1 MNDRSA
7 QGAGSTGTTEEVRE
21 PWGAQ
26 AALVWGVLLLSAGL
40 LIGYMVLFFQ
50 LEETRRSFAD
60 LGFGVVVVIFVIAGS
75 FITLKEPRNLVGW
88 MLTLFGFAALLSSFL
103 NAYGLHAIA
112 QRPRLPLA
120 GLAATFD
127 SAVGDWVPP
136 LFLTFA
142 LMLFPNGKLP
152 SPRWRW
158 LAFVALIVYTGAFF
172 AQLFRPGLTL
182 RIPIENPLGIAGA
195 RESID
200 ALRDLAGTVLG
211 PLFVATAATLF
222 VRRRRASGIEKHQLR
237 WLFYVASLLAFDL
250 VLGIVVEG
258 LGVTTYDWIGI
269 LLFGAS
275 LVGIPIAI
283 AIAILKYR
291 LYDID
296 VVINKT
302 LVFGALA
309 AFITAVYVAVVVGIG
324 ALLGSSEEP
333 NLVLSI
339 AATALVAIAFQ
350 PVKERVQRVANR
362 LVYGQRS
369 TPYEVMANLSRVA
382 SGAIEPHDIL
392 PSVAAV
398 AASGVGARAARV
410 SLVLHSG
417 DTLEATHPP
426 ELEDDLH
433 YDVVVPLRHRDET
446 IGELAVA
453 KAAGEQ
459 LSPGD
464 RKLLEDLAAQAALAL
479 HNARLA
485 IELGARLDE
494 ISIQAHELDA
504 SRRRIVSAQDDSR
517 RRLERD
523 ISSGPRLN
531 LEDMR
536 GELAAIKE
544 VMDDDPQRA
553 AGLLGELA
561 GRANQT
567 LDALRDLARGIFP
580 PLLAD
585 KGIVAAL
592 EAHIR
597 KHELDV
603 ELQADEGLRAARFDE
618 RVEIAVYFCCLE
630 ALASRSAQTVLALEV
645 KDGELEMSCSGVVLD
660 DARRETI
667 RDRVEALAGT
677 VRLGEGDGLRARFP
691 VAMLEVAG

>member
-1 MNDRSA
+1 M
-7 QGAGSTGTTEEVRE
+7 G
-21 PWGAQ
+21 
-26 AALVWGVLLLSAGL
+26 
-40 LIGYMVLFFQ
+40 
-50 LEETRRSFAD
+50 
-60 LGFGVVVVIFVIAGS
+60 
-75 FITLKEPRNLVGW
+75 
-88 MLTLFGFAALLSSFL
+88 
-103 NAYGLHAIA
+103 
-112 QRPRLPLA
+112 
-120 GLAATFD
+120 
-127 SAVGDWVPP
+127 
-136 LFLTFA
+136 
-142 LMLFPNGKLP
+142 
-152 SPRWRW
+152 
-158 LAFVALIVYTGAFF
+158 
-172 AQLFRPGLTL
+172 
-182 RIPIENPLGIAGA
+182 
-195 RESID
+195 
-200 ALRDLAGTVLG
+200 
-211 PLFVATAATLF
+211 
-222 VRRRRASGIEKHQLR
+222 
-237 WLFYVASLLAFDL
+237 
-250 VLGIVVEG
+250 
-258 LGVTTYDWIGI
+258 
-269 LLFGAS
+269 
-275 LVGIPIAI
+275 
-283 AIAILKYR
+283 IAILKYR

-398 AASGVGARAARV
+398 AASGVGARSARV

-433 YDVVVPLRHRDET
+433 YDVVVPLSHRDET

-523 ISSGPRLN
+523 ISSGPRRN

-592 EAHIR
+592 EAPHQ
-597 KHELDV
+597 E
-603 ELQADEGLRAARFDE
+603 AR
-618 RVEIAVYFCCLE
+618 
-630 ALASRSAQTVLALEV
+630 
-645 KDGELEMSCSGVVLD
+645 
-660 DARRETI
+660 ARR
-667 RDRVEALAGT
+667 
-677 VRLGEGDGLRARFP
+677 RA
-691 VAMLEVAG
+691 

>member
-1 MNDRSA
+1 MQLFLDPNETGGLDAGLPFFVSA
-7 QGAGSTGTTEEVRE
+7 AIFF
-21 PWGAQ
+21 
-26 AALVWGVLLLSAGL
+26 LSA
-40 LIGYMVLFFQ
+40 
-50 LEETRRSFAD
+50 TA
-60 LGFGVVVVIFVIAGS
+60 
-75 FITLKEPRNLVGW
+75 
-88 MLTLFGFAALLSSFL
+88 
-103 NAYGLHAIA
+103 
-112 QRPRLPLA
+112 
-120 GLAATFD
+120 LAAIHLILRFRR
-127 SAVGDWVPP
+127 VRGEQR
-136 LFLTFA
+136 LQL
-142 LMLFPNGKLP
+142 K
-152 SPRWRW
+152 W
-158 LAFVALIVYTGAFF
+158 LATAGIIWASFVLVDT
-172 AQLFRPGLTL
+172 LTN
-182 RIPIENPLGIAGA
+182 ISSVGIAG
-195 RESID
+195 ELLSIV
-200 ALRDLAGTVLG
+200 LFLFIPLAV
-211 PLFVATAATLF
+211 
-222 VRRRRASGIEKHQLR
+222 
-237 WLFYVASLLAFDL
+237 
-250 VLGIVVEG
+250 
-258 LGVTTYDWIGI
+258 
-269 LLFGAS
+269 
-275 LVGIPIAI
+275 
-283 AIAILKYR
+283 AIAILRYR

-309 AFITAVYVAVVVGIG
+309 AFITGIYVAVVVGIG
-324 ALLGSSEEP
+324 ALLGSSDEP

-339 AATALVAIAFQ
+339 AATAIVAIAFQ
-350 PVKERVQRVANR
+350 PVKERVQRIANR

-369 TPYEVMANLSRVA
+369 TPYEVMANLSRAA
-382 SGAIEPHDIL
+382 SGAVEPRAIL

-398 AASGVGARAARV
+398 AASGVGARATRV

-417 DTLEATHPP
+417 EALAATHP
-426 ELEDDLH
+426 EEVEGDVR
-433 YDVVVPLRHRDET
+433 YDVEVPLTHRDEV

-464 RKLLEDLAAQAALAL
+464 TKLLEDLAAQAALAL

-494 ISIQAHELDA
+494 ISVQAQDLDA

-523 ISSGPRLN
+523 ISSGPQRS
-531 LEDMR
+531 LEQMR
-536 GELAAIKE
+536 VELAIIKE
-544 VMDDDPQRA
+544 TLGDDRERA
-553 AGLLGELA
+553 AGLLAVLA

-603 ELQADEGLRAARFDE
+603 DLQTDEGVRAARFEE

-630 ALASRSAQTVLALEV
+630 VLASRSARTVLALEV
-645 KDGELEMSCSGVVLD
+645 KDGELEMSCSGVKLD

-677 VRLGEGDGLRARFP
+677 VLLGEGGGLRARFP
-691 VAMLEVAG
+691 VAVLEAAG

>member
-1 MNDRSA
+1 MSGRVPERVARSA
-7 QGAGSTGTTEEVRE
+7 VWIIVGVSIISTVAGAAMALTRPQVENAAATEDPFTLFVIGSLVFTLAGALIAMRRSGNTVGWIFLTIGLLGTTNAVAYEYAIRALLAGEGSRALGDL
-21 PWGAQ
+21 GAWFSSS
-26 AALVWGVLLLSAGL
+26 ASLLMTSLFALLLLYFPTGDLPSRRWRLVSWLFIVSL
-40 LIGYMVLFFQ
+40 LSGIASSIAVWSTRG
-50 LEETRRSFAD
+50 ET
-60 LGFGVVVVIFVIAGS
+60 L
-75 FITLKEPRNLVGW
+75 
-88 MLTLFGFAALLSSFL
+88 LFGEIDQIEGIGIGGFL
-103 NAYGLHAIA
+103 GGVAYATATLAIIG
-112 QRPRLPLA
+112 
-120 GLAATFD
+120 GLAAMVVRFVRSKGIERLQLKWFTYAAAI
-127 SAVGDWVPP
+127 AVICLVIGPV
-136 LFLTFA
+136 
-142 LMLFPNGKLP
+142 
-152 SPRWRW
+152 
-158 LAFVALIVYTGAFF
+158 TGA
-172 AQLFRPGLTL
+172 LSSPWDNLVVPL
-182 RIPIENPLGIAGA
+182 SIPLIPI
-195 RESID
+195 S
-200 ALRDLAGTVLG
+200 
-211 PLFVATAATLF
+211 AT
-222 VRRRRASGIEKHQLR
+222 
-237 WLFYVASLLAFDL
+237 
-250 VLGIVVEG
+250 
-258 LGVTTYDWIGI
+258 
-269 LLFGAS
+269 
-275 LVGIPIAI
+275 
-283 AIAILKYR
+283 IAILKYR

-603 ELQADEGLRAARFDE
+603 ELHADEGLRAARFDE